1 MFEQLRPVMPLDF
14 LTLSLF
20 AKKTLILLIIN
31 TYLEKIIALE
41 PIIFNLVPDAHW
53 TKVKRT

>member
-1 MFEQLRPVMPLDF
+1 MPLDF